1 MDLQI
6 TRQNILYKIKT
17 LEKQLLDE
25 RKKLKRLVIEE
36 AEQFPF
42 LEDLEKDL
50 EACTVYTHL
59 DVTHVRNVSKSGAFW
74 IDCDSVFWVPSFAM
88 RRPAYPCSQEV
99 SERVKKIA
107 EKKE

>member
-36 AEQFPF
+36 AEQVPF

-59 DVTHVRNVSKSGAFW
+59 APEKFLRGLKKS
-74 IDCDSVFWVPSFAM
+74 
-88 RRPAYPCSQEV
+88 Q
-99 SERVKKIA
+99 KKKNKK
-107 EKKE
+107 EKKNNFLENFLRKFSQFFFE